1 MSEKRFSFASMD
13 EDKRLRHLFRQ
24 KIETAD
30 ARKIEKGLQSIYRLA
45 RVGLEGHVAL
55 IMGIT
60 GAGKTTAVRMF
71 TDTIFEQMR
80 ASDPSGTWE
89 RPEVAATDLRP
100 IIHRSEAGTE
110 RPIAVLSVNSRPRF
124 NSFLHDA
131 ALALQVNLPKRYDFG
146 EASREIN
153 NALLKQK
160 VKMFIFDDVQH
171 IIESHMDD
179 YGAADVFKLLAK
191 SRVQIVCIGLPT
203 ARNLIT
209 VNGQLRRLVRFQ
221 HMMTPLRCSIGDFP
235 QFDRSGRTIGNEE
248 GRKTA
253 FRSLMAAV
261 DRKAGQASVLP
272 FDGDSKLSEPQMALR
287 IHQASGGFVGEIMKL
302 IQEACTLA
310 ILAGRSKVIVE
321 DFAEAYETMTLCN
334 DDRNWF
340 RMPWPKFAESFGTKA
355 PNPRAAEEN
364 EHSKQVEK
372 NLKKREKRAAD
383 AIAGRA

>member
-1 MSEKRFSFASMD
+1 MVEKQFSFARMD
-13 EDKRLRHLFRQ
+13 EDKRLRHVYRQ

-30 ARKIEKGLQSIYRLA
+30 ARKIEKGLRSIYRLA

-80 ASDPSGTWE
+80 AADPSGTWE

-100 IIHRSEAGTE
+100 IVHKTETGTE
-110 RPIAVLSVNSRPRF
+110 RPIAVLSVNSRPRY

-131 ALALQVNLPKRYDFG
+131 ALALQVSLPKRFDFG

-191 SRVQIVCIGLPT
+191 SRVQLVCIGLPS
-203 ARNLIT
+203 AEGLIR

-221 HMMTPLRCSIGDFP
+221 HMLTPLRCSIGDFP
-235 QFDRSGRTIGNEE
+235 QVDRTGNAVSDGG

-253 FRSLMAAV
+253 FRNLMAAI
-261 DRKAGQASVLP
+261 DRKAGQTSVLP
-272 FDGDSKLSEPQMALR
+272 FDGDSKLSDSQMALR

-302 IQEACTLA
+302 IQEATTLA
-310 ILAGRSKVIVE
+310 ILAGRSKLIMD

-340 RMPWPKFAESFGTKA
+340 RIPWPKFAESFGRT
-355 PNPRAAEEN
+355 PQNPRAAEEN
-364 EHSKQVEK
+364 EHAKLVEK
-372 NLKKREKRAAD
+372 NVKKREKRTVD
-383 AIAGRA
+383 AVAGRA